1 MKRFVKWIFI
11 GILILAPAG
20 AMAQETLDALILE
33 LNLSRNQIDQVRWF
47 YHQFDR
53 KQGSLPNAVDV
64 ALQHREA
71 MREVIT
77 GAPFNLRTEK
87 SAGGVSADF
96 RNCSPAHGESAGAAQ
111 PDFSCAHPA
120 AATAVHE
127 MGSAEPGGAGVR
139 SCRPGSS
146 KNNGLGFELR
156 L

>member
-1 MKRFVKWIFI
+1 MKRFIKLALI

-77 GAPFNLRTEK
+77 GAPFNLRKAQE
-87 SAGGVSADF
+87 VS
-96 RNCSPAHGESAGAAQ
+96 RQISETAAQ
-111 PDFSCAHPA
+111 RM
-120 AATAVHE
+120 VN
-127 MGSAEPGGAGVR
+127 R
-139 SCRPGSS
+139 
-146 KNNGLGFELR
+146 LELR
-156 L
+156 NQIFHVLTPQQQQQYMKWVQQSLEGRE

>member
-1 MKRFVKWIFI
+1 MKRIVKLALI

-77 GAPFNLRTEK
+77 GAPFNLRKAQE
-87 SAGGVSADF
+87 VS
-96 RNCSPAHGESAGAAQ
+96 RQISETAAQ
-111 PDFSCAHPA
+111 RM
-120 AATAVHE
+120 VN
-127 MGSAEPGGAGVR
+127 R
-139 SCRPGSS
+139 
-146 KNNGLGFELR
+146 LELR
-156 L
+156 NQIFHVLTPQQQQQYMKWVQQSLEGRE

>member
-1 MKRFVKWIFI
+1 MKRFIKLALI

-47 YHQFDR
+47 YHQFDQ

-77 GAPFNLRTEK
+77 GAPFNLRKAQE
-87 SAGGVSADF
+87 VS
-96 RNCSPAHGESAGAAQ
+96 RQISETAAQ
-111 PDFSCAHPA
+111 RM
-120 AATAVHE
+120 VN
-127 MGSAEPGGAGVR
+127 R
-139 SCRPGSS
+139 
-146 KNNGLGFELR
+146 LELR
-156 L
+156 NQIFHVLTPQQQQQYMKWVQQSLEGRE